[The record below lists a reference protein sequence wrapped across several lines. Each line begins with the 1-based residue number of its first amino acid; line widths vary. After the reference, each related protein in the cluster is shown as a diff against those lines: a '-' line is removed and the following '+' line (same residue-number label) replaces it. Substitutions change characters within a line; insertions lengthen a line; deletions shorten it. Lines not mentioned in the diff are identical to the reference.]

1 MTKQS
6 NFLKPLKPS
15 KKFFDWC
22 TSQIPTYEWKNKE
35 KTILASQRKN
45 CQIISKR
52 LTINSQ
58 LNIPTKFY
66 SFGIILVSTKR
77 IEIQTHCYW
86 QIIKNGVEILEYE
99 QANLERFIKNNHF
112 TYHYQNKNWY
122 EGLVSNYGYMSGAYT
137 NTVFYK
143 NNWKER
149 LASISELKYLD
160 LSMRISHFDIER
172 LYKYRNELEYLQKIN
187 AEKMVR
193 HIVYQTHTTSGQRE
207 VDMRFIN
214 RKWLKRHKKQLSK
227 ADITFNQI
235 MIEDYL
241 SSKKISFI
249 KGIEN
254 RISYKELKSLPQFI
268 NITRFQKWFIN
279 QTQSLKYYL
288 DYVHMLEELNLNL
301 SDEQVLFPKELE
313 KAHDNAVA
321 TLNKLKRELKEKEY
335 AQHQKE
341 LEKMEKEIDDLL
353 FIVPKKLE
361 EIVHE
366 GSELHHCVG
375 SSYYLN
381 QHAKGETTIIF
392 VRRKKNPKTPYF
404 TLEYK
409 RGKVV
414 QTQGKYN
421 REAIP
426 SHVEQAIEKWK
437 QTIKN

>member
-15 KKFFDWC
+15 KNFFEWC

-52 LTINSQ
+52 LTVNSQ

-86 QIIKNGVEILEYE
+86 QTIENGVEILEYA
-99 QANLERFIKNNHF
+99 QANLERFTKNNHF

-187 AEKMVR
+187 AEKIVR

-214 RKWLKRHKKQLSK
+214 RKWLKRHKKKLSQ
-227 ADITFNQI
+227 AGTTFNQI

-249 KGIEN
+249 TGIEN
-254 RISYKELKSLPQFI
+254 RISYKELKRLPHFI

-301 SDEQVLFPKELE
+301 SDEQILFPRDLK
-313 KAHDNAVA
+313 KAHDNAVD
-321 TLNKLKRELKEKEY
+321 TLNELKRELKEKEY

-353 FIVPKKLE
+353 FVVPKKLE
-361 EIVHE
+361 EIVRE

-375 SSYYLN
+375 SRHYLD
-381 QHAKGETTIIF
+381 QHAKGKTTIIF
-392 VRRKKNPKTPYF
+392 IRRKKEPQAPYF

-409 RGKVV
+409 KGKVV

-426 SHVEQAIEKWK
+426 NHVEQAIKKWK
-437 QTIKN
+437 QIIKM